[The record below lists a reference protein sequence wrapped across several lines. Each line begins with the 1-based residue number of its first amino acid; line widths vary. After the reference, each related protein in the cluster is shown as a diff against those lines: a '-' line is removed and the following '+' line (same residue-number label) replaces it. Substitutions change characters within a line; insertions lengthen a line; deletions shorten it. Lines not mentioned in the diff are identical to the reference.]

1 LTLPPSSPPPSNSET
16 GITQATFLPSAIIN
30 GQTPMAQGQL
40 QLDDPGE
47 TIKKNYTN
55 HLSKMLKSK
64 ERVQILEWGT
74 IQD

>member
-1 LTLPPSSPPPSNSET
+1 
-16 GITQATFLPSAIIN
+16 
-30 GQTPMAQGQL
+30 MAQGQL

-64 ERVQILEWGT
+64 ERVQILKWGT